1 MNLIESIKDFMRR
14 RALKKNAST
23 VPTKIKALSLIRTAV
38 TVIDV
43 EDTSFDACKESIL
56 AFYREHKIKGEI
68 FFFDFRKITSEERLI
83 TSITNTVLKK
93 DINWYGRPSA
103 EKMKYIDNL
112 NPDMF
117 ISLIKGTDFPI
128 EYMAKYCRASFKVG
142 RTQLPGNVYDLVV
155 SDPKSKD
162 YSEAEVFEGIKKY
175 IKVVTENN

>member
-1 MNLIESIKDFMRR
+1 MFEGIKKFLRK
-14 RALKKNAST
+14 RALKKYSSK
-23 VPTKIKALSLIRTAV
+23 VETKIKALSLIKTAV
-38 TVIDV
+38 TFIDV
-43 EDTSFDACKESIL
+43 EDTSFDECKESIL

-93 DINWYGRPSA
+93 DINWYGKPSA
-103 EKMKYIDNL
+103 EKLRLLDNL
-112 NPDMF
+112 NPDLF

-128 EYMAKYCRASFKVG
+128 EFMAKYCRASFKVG

-155 SDPKSKD
+155 SDPQSKD

-175 IKVVTENN
+175 IRVITGE